1 MGKMRYDYSILGELD
16 LELPA
21 IGVKFSFFRPTDVP
35 ELEKDTHMSLCEL
48 MKKCQVENRPFYF
61 SREHDETCVGKII
74 LGMEQMAPVGKSG
87 QIGPRLGVFDDARA
101 NEHVYQSVPKMESG
115 VVNYVSFSPVDQLT
129 FEPDVL
135 IVSAK
140 TTVAEI
146 VMRAATYS
154 TGMSYKS
161 CCTPVMGCAW
171 MLVQPY
177 RSGEVSYIVP
187 ALVHGPHGRQLWPAD
202 NLVVS
207 VPNHWIPVV
216 LDNLRRMSF
225 ELSGHESKQKYYDE
239 FGGILADLAVESQN
253 P

>member
-87 QIGPRLGVFDDARA
+87 QIGPRLGVFDEARCNA
-101 NEHVYQSVPKMESG
+101 RLYYSVKRLPCGS
-115 VVNYVSFSPVDQLT
+115 VNYVSFVPCRQLKKA
-129 FEPDVL
+129 PDVL
-135 IVSAK
+135 VFTGTAAQLEP
-140 TTVAEI
+140 VL
-146 VMRAATYS
+146 RAATYS
-154 TGMSYKS
+154 TGEGYHSES
-161 CCTPVMGCAW
+161 TPVMGCSW
-171 MLVQPY
+171 FLVYPY
-177 RSGEVSYIVP
+177 MTGKINFVVP
-187 ALVHGPHGRQLWPAD
+187 AFIHGPHGRQLWPSD
-202 NLVVS
+202 TVVVS
-207 VPNHWIPVV
+207 VPYQWAPTV
-216 LDNLRRMSF
+216 LLNLKEMPL
-225 ELSGHESKQKYYDE
+225 ELRGHTSREAYYAE
-239 FGGILADLAVESQN
+239 FGGILADLDRKMLD